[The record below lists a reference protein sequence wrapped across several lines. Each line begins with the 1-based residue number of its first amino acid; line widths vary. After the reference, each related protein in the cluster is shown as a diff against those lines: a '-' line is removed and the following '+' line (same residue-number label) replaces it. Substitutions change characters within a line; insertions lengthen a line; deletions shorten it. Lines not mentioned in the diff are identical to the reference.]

1 MPPPSLAMLLL
12 KVLLIIISVP
22 ELKTPPPSPA
32 VLPLSVLL
40 MIVSVAVARVLDAT
54 ALPP

>member
-22 ELKTPPPSPA
+22 ELKTPPPNPA
-32 VLPLSVLL
+32 VLLLSVLL
-40 MIVSVAVARVLDAT
+40 MIVSIAVSAFKM
-54 ALPP
+54 PPPKAP

>member
-1 MPPPSLAMLLL
+1 M
-12 KVLLIIISVP
+12 VSVP

-40 MIVSVAVARVLDAT
+40 MIVSVT
-54 ALPP
+54 ASAFKMAPPSPL

>member
-12 KVLLIIISVP
+12 KVLLIMLSVP
-22 ELKTPPPSPA
+22 ELKTPPPNPA

-40 MIVSVAVARVLDAT
+40 MIVSVAVSAFKMA
-54 ALPP
+54 PPSPL

>member
-12 KVLLIIISVP
+12 KVLLIMVSVP
-22 ELKTPPPSPA
+22 ELKTPPPNPA

-40 MIVSVAVARVLDAT
+40 MIVSVAVSAFKMA
-54 ALPP
+54 PPSPP